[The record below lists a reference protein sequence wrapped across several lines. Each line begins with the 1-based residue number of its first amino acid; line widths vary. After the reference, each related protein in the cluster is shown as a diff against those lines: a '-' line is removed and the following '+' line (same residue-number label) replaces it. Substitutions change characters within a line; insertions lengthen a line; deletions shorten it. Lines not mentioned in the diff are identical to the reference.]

1 MKTRS
6 EGFVTDKAVEWETVA
21 EGLTRKVLTYDGQ
34 IMMVR
39 AHFKKGAIGVQHIH
53 YHSQV
58 TYVASGR
65 FEVTLDKKKKV
76 LKAGDSF
83 YVEPDLN
90 HGAICLEEGDLIDVF
105 TPHRAD
111 FLKKK

>member
-6 EGFVTDKAVEWETVA
+6 ERFVKDNTVQWETVA
-21 EGLTRKVLTYDGQ
+21 EGLNRKVLTYDGQ
-34 IMMVR
+34 IMLVR
-39 AHFKKGAIGVQHIH
+39 ANFKIGAIGSRHEH

-58 TYVASGR
+58 TYVASGK
-65 FEVTLDKKKKV
+65 FEVTLGDKTEV
-76 LKAGDSF
+76 LVAGDSF

-111 FLKKK
+111 FLKK

>member
-6 EGFVTDKAVEWETVA
+6 ERFVKDNTVQWETVA
-21 EGLTRKVLTYDGQ
+21 EGLNRKVLTYDGQ
-34 IMMVR
+34 IMLVR
-39 AHFKKGAIGVQHIH
+39 ANFKVGAIGSRHEH

-58 TYVASGR
+58 TYVASGK
-65 FEVTLDKKKKV
+65 FEVTLGDKTEV
-76 LKAGDSF
+76 LTAGDSF

-111 FLKKK
+111 FLKK